1 MGPGAE
7 REELTR
13 LPGLPGQ
20 GHAFRLLRPGGVLTY
35 CNLTSWG
42 ELLKT
47 SYSDIEKMFEV
58 SCSPPPPKSVPG
70 MSQSTPRLW
79 NSSAVLGM
87 GRRGTR
93 RVFPPAAGAVP
104 AVSPLTSRQPN
115 PRLLLPP
122 LLSSPA
128 GDAGGAAGAGGVQA
142 GQHQHEGDGA
152 AAAPRVP
159 LLLPPQDDHPHRPQ
173 TLRDQPRGAG
183 VGHVLMRRRK
193 ALISFDTPERSELI
207 HPEVGGDSGWK
218 CWIPGDKRTGNS
230 LPQEPPALEGSCGLC
245 GRRSHP
251 ALSPQDLKFSIKLE
265 FQTVVRSLW
274 PKGFQNQPCF
284 L

>member
-1 MGPGAE
+1 MFPSSSQSCARDE
-7 REELTR
+7 PEHST
-13 LPGLPGQ
+13 
-20 GHAFRLLRPGGVLTY
+20 AVKLLRGAGDGSEGSSEGFSPG
-35 CNLTSWG
+35 CRR
-42 ELLKT
+42 
-47 SYSDIEKMFEV
+47 
-58 SCSPPPPKSVPG
+58 CPCSVP
-70 MSQSTPRLW
+70 SHIQTAQPT
-79 NSSAVLGM
+79 AA
-87 GRRGTR
+87 
-93 RVFPPAAGAVP
+93 PP
-104 AVSPLTSRQPN
+104 
-115 PRLLLPP
+115 
-122 LLSSPA
+122 SSPA

-142 GQHQHEGDGA
+142 GEHQHEGDGA

-193 ALISFDTPERSELI
+193 ALISFDAPERSELI

-218 CWIPGDKRTGNS
+218 WWIPGNKRTGNS

-274 PKGFQNQPCF
+274 PKGFQNQPF
-284 L
+284 PLKTGRF

>member
-7 REELTR
+7 REELTL

-58 SCSPPPPKSVPG
+58 SCSPPPPKAVPG

-87 GRRGTR
+87 GWRGAR

-122 LLSSPA
+122 LPQETQVEPL
-128 GDAGGAAGAGGVQA
+128 VQA
-142 GQHQHEGDGA
+142 GFKRDNISTKVMELQP
-152 AAAPRVP
+152 PREC
-159 LLLPPQDDHPHRPQ
+159 RYY
-173 TLRDQPRGAG
+173 
-183 VGHVLMRRRK
+183 
-193 ALISFDTPERSELI
+193 
-207 HPEVGGDSGWK
+207 
-218 CWIPGDKRTGNS
+218 
-230 LPQEPPALEGSCGLC
+230 
-245 GRRSHP
+245 SHP
-251 ALSPQDLKFSIKLE
+251 RMITPTVLKH
-265 FQTVVRSLW
+265 
-274 PKGFQNQPCF
+274 
-284 L
+284 